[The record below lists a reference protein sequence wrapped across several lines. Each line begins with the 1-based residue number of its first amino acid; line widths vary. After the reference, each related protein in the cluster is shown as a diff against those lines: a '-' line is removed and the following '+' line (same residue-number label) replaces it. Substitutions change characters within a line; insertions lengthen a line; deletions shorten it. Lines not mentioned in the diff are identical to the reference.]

1 MKPFVNLLAHFY
13 TPFKCINKDLIYIH
27 LKKEVYKKTKIH
39 KEIIE
44 QFDMP
49 NHREKGGTTI
59 TATGNTEEKINPL

>member
-1 MKPFVNLLAHFY
+1 M
-13 TPFKCINKDLIYIH
+13 
-27 LKKEVYKKTKIH
+27 YKQRSSYSCQKRGIQKKIH

-49 NHREKGGTTI
+49 NHKEKGRPII